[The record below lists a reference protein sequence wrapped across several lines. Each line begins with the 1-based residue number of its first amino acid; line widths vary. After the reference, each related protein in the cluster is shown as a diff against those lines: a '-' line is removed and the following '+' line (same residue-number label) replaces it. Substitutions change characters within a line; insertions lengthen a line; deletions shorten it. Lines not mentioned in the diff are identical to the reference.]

1 MMNKAGLPAF
11 FVSAIYR
18 QGLTNACSAFCRL
31 VWHNTLVTIPAY
43 VEDIQQNGVR
53 MKFDSIKSRLLLMT
67 LICVLG
73 MVLMVANQ
81 HFFTKTLF
89 GLQAQHSLLLNL
101 EKELLQLRRHEK
113 DFLLRHQL
121 TYFQK
126 FTSRAERFN
135 TQLSELSPL
144 LSQYDLPVEQTGELA
159 KSMYDYQQLFQ
170 QVVTL
175 QSLLGLHAQSG
186 LQGKLNNLEASMGTS
201 SFFSYGSDA
210 YPLKVGLQLAT
221 RSYLLDKDSFHRQ
234 NVKQALEKLS
244 QCATTE
250 NDAQAL
256 ALIKQYDSTFSRLS
270 DAYTSMGLTH
280 EEGLQGEFRRQAHDV
295 EEKLKSVGF
304 ALQPMIESQQQKI
317 KIVSLSVAAG
327 TSVALVLLLVKSF
340 ATFQRAFAN
349 FVMFFYRC
357 KRQYQKIDTRK
368 LGFSE
373 FKSLAELANE
383 MVESRRDIE
392 SKLAKAEAKLEK
404 RNSHSA

>member
-1 MMNKAGLPAF
+1 M
-11 FVSAIYR
+11 SAIR
-18 QGLTNACSAFCRL
+18 RLSATNKGDVFSTLLGYNKL
-31 VWHNTLVTIPAY
+31 VIILAY
-43 VEDIQQNGVR
+43 VENYQQNGVH

-89 GLQAQHSLLLNL
+89 RLQAQHNLLLNL

-113 DFLLRHQL
+113 DFLLRHQMA
-121 TYFQK
+121 YFHK
-126 FTSRAERFN
+126 FTSRAEHFN
-135 TQLSELSPL
+135 RQLSALSPL
-144 LSQYDLPVEQTGELA
+144 LNQYDLPVEKTGELA
-159 KSMYDYQQLFQ
+159 KSMHDYQQLFQ
-170 QVVTL
+170 QLVTL
-175 QSLLGLHAQSG
+175 QNQLGLHGQSG
-186 LQGKLNNLEASMGTS
+186 LRGKLNDLEASMAAS

-210 YPLKVGLQLAT
+210 YPLKVGLQLAN
-221 RSYLLDKDSFHRQ
+221 RSYLLDKNSFHRQ
-234 NVKQALEKLS
+234 DVRQALEKLN
-244 QCATTE
+244 QLAKTQ
-250 NDAQAL
+250 NDTQAL
-256 ALIKQYDSTFSRLS
+256 TVIKQYDNTFSQLS
-270 DAYTSMGLTH
+270 NAYNTMGLTH
-280 EEGLQGEFRRQAHDV
+280 NDGLQGEFRRQAHDV
-295 EEKLKSVGF
+295 EEKLRSVGS
-304 ALQPMIESQQQKI
+304 ALQPMIESQQQKV
-317 KIVSLSVAAG
+317 KIVSLSIAAG
-327 TSVALVLLLVKSF
+327 TSVVLVLLLVKSF

-404 RNSHSA
+404 SNTHSA